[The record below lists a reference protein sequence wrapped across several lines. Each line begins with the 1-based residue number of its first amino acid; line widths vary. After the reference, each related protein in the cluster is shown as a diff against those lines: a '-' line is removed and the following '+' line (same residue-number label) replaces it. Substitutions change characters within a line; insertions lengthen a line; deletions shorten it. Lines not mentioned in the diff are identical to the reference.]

1 LRALPTLRDGV
12 RLVWFLLKRWERNKE
27 AKE

>member
-1 LRALPTLRDGV
+1 LPTLRDGV